1 MVAMSVTVSS
11 GPQTIGVYGSVMS
24 PLSALLLGQVLGV
37 LSVLL
42 LGKILG
48 VMSRRR
54 ELSFFQSLSPTFLQ
68 DNLGPPAETMARST
82 QPNFMKTGS
91 WK

>member
-1 MVAMSVTVSS
+1 
-11 GPQTIGVYGSVMS
+11 MS
-24 PLSALLLGQVLGV
+24 P

-42 LGKILG
+42 LGQLLG
-48 VMSRRR
+48 VLSMLLLGKVLGVVSRRR
-54 ELSFFQSLSPTFLQ
+54 GLSFFQSLSPTYLQ

-82 QPNFMKTGS
+82 HPDFMMTGS